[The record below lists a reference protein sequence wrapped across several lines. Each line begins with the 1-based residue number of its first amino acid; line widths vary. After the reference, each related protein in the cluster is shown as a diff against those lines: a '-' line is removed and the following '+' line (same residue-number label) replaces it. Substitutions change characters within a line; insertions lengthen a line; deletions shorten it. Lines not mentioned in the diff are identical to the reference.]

1 MTTRRQFLTGVAGAA
16 LGGASG
22 VLNAKAAIEETTTGD
37 GKSNKLGKMRLS
49 FQPYLLE
56 LRHAFGVA
64 GSTRKTTQG
73 VQVEIELDGVV
84 GYGEA
89 AMPPYLSESTASV
102 LAFLERVDLSQFKS
116 PFELEDILSYVDAIC
131 ENMSRS
137 SASRPFQ
144 NEAR

>member
-1 MTTRRQFLTGVAGAA
+1 MTTRRQFLSGVAGATV
-16 LGGASG
+16 GSVSGIFGAKTNG
-22 VLNAKAAIEETTTGD
+22 QETVKNE
-37 GKSNKLGKMRLS
+37 GKSNKIGKMRLS
-49 FQPYLLE
+49 FRPYLLE

-116 PFELEDILSYVDAIC
+116 PFELEDVLSYVDGIC
-131 ENMSRS
+131 ENNCAAK
-137 SASRPFQ
+137 AS
-144 NEAR
+144 